1 MRAQPANWMLSIY
14 VLATW
19 TPTAPARPVRSG
31 RGCLR
36 DGGSSGSKQS
46 APRKTLDCQANPAPA
61 LPQELV
67 LGLNDVAFRLD
78 YKADVEWVVPQ
89 ELLLGLNDVAFRLD
103 YKAVV
108 RMGS

>member
-1 MRAQPANWMLSIY
+1 M
-14 VLATW
+14 
-19 TPTAPARPVRSG
+19 
-31 RGCLR
+31 
-36 DGGSSGSKQS
+36 
-46 APRKTLDCQANPAPA
+46 
-61 LPQELV
+61 
-67 LGLNDVAFRLD
+67 NDVAFRLD

>member
-1 MRAQPANWMLSIY
+1 MDIKC
-14 VLATW
+14 
-19 TPTAPARPVRSG
+19 SG
-31 RGCLR
+31 TSC
-36 DGGSSGSKQS
+36 
-46 APRKTLDCQANPAPA
+46 
-61 LPQELV
+61 PQELV

-103 YKAVV
+103 CKADV